1 MESLRWILLGVGVLV
16 IAGVYLWSRRPTR
29 TPRVEPRV
37 EPDTQP
43 DPGDFD
49 IGGDSALESETFSQ
63 VEPPAAEAEPRA
75 WPDAIDQ
82 ELEELSA
89 AIKEERA
96 GDPAAAAAHPPDA
109 VEKIIVFYLI
119 APRGEPFSGTHMDR
133 AFTELGLEYG
143 DMQIYHRMAPG
154 SFRRPV
160 FSIANLTEPGTFDPA
175 ALGHFTTPGLSLFL
189 QLPAPIDSL
198 KAFDDLDD
206 TAHRL
211 ADILG
216 GELRDETRSPLS
228 RQRIDNLREEVAEFE
243 RRQKLK
249 HAGR

>member
-1 MESLRWILLGVGVLV
+1 MESLRWILLGVGLVV
-16 IAGVYLWSRRPTR
+16 IAGVYFWSRRPSRPT
-29 TPRVEPRV
+29 RVEPRV
-37 EPDTQP
+37 EPDSAP
-43 DPGDFD
+43 EPGDFD

-63 VEPPAAEAEPRA
+63 VESAAAEPEPQA
-75 WPDAIDQ
+75 WPDAVDE
-82 ELEELSA
+82 ELAELSA
-89 AIKEERA
+89 AIQEERQGTA
-96 GDPAAAAAHPPDA
+96 PPPPPDA

-119 APRGEPFSGTHMDR
+119 APRGEPFTGPEMDR
-133 AFTELGLEYG
+133 AFAELGLEYG

-154 SFRRPV
+154 SYRRPV

-175 ALGHFTTPGLSLFL
+175 ALGRFTTPGLSLFL

-211 ADILG
+211 ADRLG

-243 RRQKLK
+243 RRQRLK